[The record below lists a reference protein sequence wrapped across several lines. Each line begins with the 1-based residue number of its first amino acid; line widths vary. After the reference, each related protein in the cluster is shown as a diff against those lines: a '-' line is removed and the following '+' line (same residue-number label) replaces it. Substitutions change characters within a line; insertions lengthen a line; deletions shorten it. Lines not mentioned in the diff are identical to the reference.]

1 MLAHTSSGTDLD
13 AGGYSFDG
21 ILICRAIDKASRS
34 PLLSEQHVSKSSWDI
49 SPGPESTQT
58 PMTPISSS
66 SQNSA
71 PPRKVRKAVLPAAGL
86 GTRFLP
92 ATKAQPKEMLTV
104 VDKPQI
110 QYVAE
115 ECVAS
120 GIEHIII
127 VTGRGKQAIEDHF
140 DSAPMLETFLENKGK
155 NDQVEMVREISNMV
169 QVSYTRQKEPLGL
182 GHAVL
187 VARDLV
193 GDEPFA
199 VLLGDV
205 LIPGE
210 NPATKQLI
218 AAYQATG
225 VGAIAVEEVPRDR
238 THLYGIV
245 SGEPAPQPPFGNRL
259 MRIKD
264 LVEKPKPE
272 VAPSNLAITGRYVLP
287 PAIFDCLAR
296 TRPGAG
302 NEIQLTDG
310 LRLLAQEQGLW
321 AYIYEGISYDAGD
334 KLGFL
339 KATVEI
345 ALQHKELG
353 SDFRAYLKSLK
364 L

>member
-1 MLAHTSSGTDLD
+1 MTATTDSSTNP
-13 AGGYSFDG
+13 
-21 ILICRAIDKASRS
+21 SR
-34 PLLSEQHVSKSSWDI
+34 VK
-49 SPGPESTQT
+49 
-58 PMTPISSS
+58 
-66 SQNSA
+66 
-71 PPRKVRKAVLPAAGL
+71 KVRKAVLPAAGL

-92 ATKAQPKEMLTV
+92 ATKAQPKEMLNV

-110 QYVAE
+110 QYVVE

-127 VTGRGKQAIEDHF
+127 VTGRGKSAIEDHF
-140 DSAPMLETFLENKGK
+140 DFSPELEHFLETKGK
-155 NDQVEMVREISNMV
+155 NEELHIVRSIGDLV

-187 VARDLV
+187 VAKDLV

-205 LIPGE
+205 LIPGA
-210 NPATKQLI
+210 NPATKQLVSV
-218 AAYQATG
+218 YEATG
-225 VGAIAVEEVPRDR
+225 VGAIAVEEVPREK

-245 SGEPAPQPPFGNRL
+245 GGEAASQGPFGERL
-259 MRIKD
+259 LRIRE

-272 VAPSNLAITGRYVLP
+272 EAPSNLSITGRYVLP
-287 PAIFDCLAR
+287 SAIFECLER
-296 TRPGAG
+296 TKPGAG
-302 NEIQLTDG
+302 GEIQLTDAMKI
-310 LRLLAQEQGLW
+310 LAKEQGLW

-339 KATVEI
+339 IATVEL
-345 ALQHKELG
+345 ALQNKKLG
-353 SDFRAYLKSLK
+353 EPFKNYLKNLK

>member
-1 MLAHTSSGTDLD
+1 
-13 AGGYSFDG
+13 
-21 ILICRAIDKASRS
+21 
-34 PLLSEQHVSKSSWDI
+34 
-49 SPGPESTQT
+49 
-58 PMTPISSS
+58 MTPTNSPSSS
-66 SQNSA
+66 NTV
-71 PPRKVRKAVLPAAGL
+71 PTRKVRKAVLPAAGL

-127 VTGRGKQAIEDHF
+127 VTGKGKNSIEDHF
-140 DSAPMLETFLENKGK
+140 DSAPLLESFLESKGK
-155 NDQVEMVREISNMV
+155 KDQAEMVREIGNMV

-218 AAYQATG
+218 EVYEATG

-238 THLYGIV
+238 TYLYGIV
-245 SGEPAPQPPFGNRL
+245 DGEPAPQPPFDARL
-259 MRIKD
+259 LRIRD

-272 VAPSNLAITGRYVLP
+272 KAPSNLAITGRYVLP
-287 PAIFDCLAR
+287 PTIFDCLAR
-296 TRPGAG
+296 TKPGAG
-302 NEIQLTDG
+302 GEIQLTDA
-310 LRLLAQEQGLW
+310 LRLLSQEHGLW
-321 AYIYEGISYDAGD
+321 AYIYDGVSYDAGD
-334 KLGFL
+334 KIGFL

-345 ALQHKELG
+345 ALQNSELG
-353 SDFRAYLKSLK
+353 PEFRAYLKKLK

>member
-1 MLAHTSSGTDLD
+1 MTSSTG
-13 AGGYSFDG
+13 
-21 ILICRAIDKASRS
+21 S
-34 PLLSEQHVSKSSWDI
+34 PL
-49 SPGPESTQT
+49 
-58 PMTPISSS
+58 
-66 SQNSA
+66 NSLHIK
-71 PPRKVRKAVLPAAGL
+71 KVRKAVLPAAGL

-92 ATKAQPKEMLTV
+92 ATKAQPKEMLNV

-110 QYVAE
+110 QYVVE

-120 GIEHIII
+120 GIEHVII
-127 VTGRGKQAIEDHF
+127 VTGKGKNSIEDHF
-140 DSAPMLETFLENKGK
+140 DYNPTLERFLEERGRI
-155 NDQVEMVREISNMV
+155 DQADMVRRISDMV

-187 VARDLV
+187 VAKDLV

-210 NPATKQLI
+210 NPATKQLVKV
-218 AAYQATG
+218 YEATG
-225 VGAIAVEEVPRDR
+225 IGAIAVEEVPREK

-245 SGEPAPQPPFGNRL
+245 AGDAAPQGQFDERL
-259 MRIKD
+259 LRIRE
-264 LVEKPKPE
+264 LVEKPKPAD
-272 VAPSNLAITGRYVLP
+272 APSNLSITGRYVLP
-287 PAIFDCLAR
+287 PAVFDCLER

-302 NEIQLTDG
+302 GEIQLTDA
-310 LRLLAQEQGLW
+310 LKILAKEHGLW

-339 KATVEI
+339 IATVQL
-345 ALQHKELG
+345 ALQNKELG
-353 SDFRAYLKSLK
+353 DPFRSYLKGLK

>member
-1 MLAHTSSGTDLD
+1 MQLPAMQQTNHTLHN
-13 AGGYSFDG
+13 A
-21 ILICRAIDKASRS
+21 
-34 PLLSEQHVSKSSWDI
+34 
-49 SPGPESTQT
+49 
-58 PMTPISSS
+58 
-66 SQNSA
+66 A
-71 PPRKVRKAVLPAAGL
+71 PKRKVRKAVLPAAGL

-127 VTGRGKQAIEDHF
+127 VTGKGKNSIEDHF
-140 DSAPMLETFLENKGK
+140 DNAPVLERFLEEKGK
-155 NDQVEMVREISNMV
+155 KGQAELVRQISNMV

-193 GDEPFA
+193 GEEPFA

-218 AAYQATG
+218 DVYEATG
-225 VGAIAVEEVPRDR
+225 TGAIAVEEVPRDK
-238 THLYGIV
+238 TYLYGIV
-245 SGEPAPQPPFGNRL
+245 AGEPASLPPFGERL
-259 MRIKD
+259 LRIRD
-264 LVEKPKPE
+264 LVEKPKVE
-272 VAPSNLAITGRYVLP
+272 EAPSNLAITGRYVLP
-287 PAIFDCLAR
+287 PAIFECLER

-302 NEIQLTDG
+302 GEIQLTDA
-310 LRLLAQEQGLW
+310 LRILAKEQGLW
-321 AYIYEGISYDAGD
+321 ALIYQGISYDAGD

-339 KATVEI
+339 KATVEL
-345 ALQHKELG
+345 ALLNEELG
-353 SDFRAYLKSLK
+353 APFRAYLKTLK

>member
-1 MLAHTSSGTDLD
+1 VPTEHIFLQIELNKPIMNEEQKQSSL
-13 AGGYSFDG
+13 
-21 ILICRAIDKASRS
+21 KVS
-34 PLLSEQHVSKSSWDI
+34 PY
-49 SPGPESTQT
+49 
-58 PMTPISSS
+58 
-66 SQNSA
+66 
-71 PPRKVRKAVLPAAGL
+71 RKVRKAVLPAAGL

-110 QYVAE
+110 QYVVE

-120 GIEHIII
+120 GIEHVII
-127 VTGRGKQAIEDHF
+127 VTGKGKNSIEDHF
-140 DSAPMLETFLENKGK
+140 DYSPVLERHLEEKGK
-155 NDQVEMVREISNMV
+155 NKEVEMVRDISDMV

-187 VARDLV
+187 VAKDLV

-205 LIPGE
+205 LIPGA

-218 AAYQATG
+218 EVYEATG
-225 VGAIAVEEVPRDR
+225 TGAIAVEEVPRDK

-245 SGEPAPQPPFGNRL
+245 DGEPAPQPPFGERL
-259 MRIKD
+259 LRIRD

-272 VAPSNLAITGRYVLP
+272 KAPSNLAITGRYVLP
-287 PAIFDCLAR
+287 SAIFDCLAR
-296 TRPGAG
+296 TKPGAG
-302 NEIQLTDG
+302 GEIQLTDAM
-310 LRLLAQEQGLW
+310 RILAKEQGLW
-321 AYIYEGISYDAGD
+321 ALIYEGISYDAGD

-345 ALQHKELG
+345 ALQNKEFG
-353 SDFRAYLKSLK
+353 EAFRSYLKTLK

>member
-1 MLAHTSSGTDLD
+1 MQLPAMEQTKH
-13 AGGYSFDG
+13 
-21 ILICRAIDKASRS
+21 
-34 PLLSEQHVSKSSWDI
+34 PL
-49 SPGPESTQT
+49 P
-58 PMTPISSS
+58 
-66 SQNSA
+66 NAA
-71 PPRKVRKAVLPAAGL
+71 PSRKVRKAVLPAAGL

-92 ATKAQPKEMLTV
+92 ATKAQPKEMLAV

-127 VTGRGKQAIEDHF
+127 VTGKGKNSIEDHF
-140 DSAPMLETFLENKGK
+140 DNAPVLERFLEEKGK
-155 NDQVEMVREISNMV
+155 KGQADLVRQISNMV

-187 VARDLV
+187 VAKDLV

-218 AAYQATG
+218 DVYEATG
-225 VGAIAVEEVPRDR
+225 TGAIAVEEVPRDK
-238 THLYGIV
+238 TYLYGIV
-245 SGEPAPQPPFGNRL
+245 AGEPAPLPPFGERL
-259 MRIKD
+259 LRIRD
-264 LVEKPKPE
+264 LIEKPKVE
-272 VAPSNLAITGRYVLP
+272 EAPSNLAITGRYVLP
-287 PAIFDCLAR
+287 PTIFECLER
-296 TRPGAG
+296 TKPGAG
-302 NEIQLTDG
+302 GEIQLTDA
-310 LRLLAQEQGLW
+310 LRILAREQGLW
-321 AYIYEGISYDAGD
+321 ALIYQGISYDAGD

-339 KATVEI
+339 KATVEL
-345 ALQHKELG
+345 ALLNEELG
-353 SDFRAYLKSLK
+353 EAFRAYLKTLK

>member
-1 MLAHTSSGTDLD
+1 MAELTPLKNP
-13 AGGYSFDG
+13 AG
-21 ILICRAIDKASRS
+21 RR
-34 PLLSEQHVSKSSWDI
+34 
-49 SPGPESTQT
+49 
-58 PMTPISSS
+58 
-66 SQNSA
+66 
-71 PPRKVRKAVLPAAGL
+71 VRKAVLPAAGL

-127 VTGRGKQAIEDHF
+127 VTGKGKNSIEDHF
-140 DSAPMLETFLENKGK
+140 DSAPLLELYLEQKGK
-155 NDQVEMVREISNMV
+155 KEQAALVRKISDMV
-169 QVSYTRQKEPLGL
+169 QVSYTRQKVPLGL

-187 VARDLV
+187 AAKDLV

-218 AAYQATG
+218 DVYLATG
-225 VGAIAVEEVPRDR
+225 VGALAVEEVPREK

-245 SGEPAPQPPFGNRL
+245 KGEPAPIPPFGPRL
-259 MRIKD
+259 LRVRD

-272 VAPSNLAITGRYVLP
+272 NAPSNLAITGRYVLP
-287 PAIFDCLAR
+287 PQIFDCLER
-296 TRPGAG
+296 TKPGAG
-302 NEIQLTDG
+302 NEIQLTDA
-310 LRLLAQEQGLW
+310 LRTLAQEAGLW
-321 AYIYEGISYDAGD
+321 AYIYEGVSYDAGD

-345 ALQHKELG
+345 ALQNQELG
-353 SDFRAYLKSLK
+353 LDFRNYLKGLK